1 MKISEYE
8 SELPS
13 PPEAAALS
21 PYRPQHEVAVDSEL
35 VKNDPAPAGCSAWRG
50 TPSLYHNQPQS
61 PDSVLQQN
69 ATTLYLESTIF
80 PVLLP
85 GLEALLIEAQKE
97 HCLERKRA
105 KFNAC
110 DFLTEWLYNNN
121 PRRLGN
127 GPPINFL
134 EIPFV
139 RDWLSRHPRPPIP
152 LSLLLSDAEAALLI
166 QSHWR
171 GYKVRRRPDVQ
182 ELRQWQ
188 RELRAESRGIME
200 TLREFW
206 AHQESRVS
214 RETAE
219 LEGPA
224 PPHAS
229 GVSILV
235 LSPTPQSTMVLS
247 PTTQVPLDAGEAA
260 DRKESPPPSMASLTV
275 PKLDLGPFP
284 PLLNDPSRV
293 PVARNPSGRKNYR
306 MTLRTTR
313 RFLPPPLQ

>member
-1 MKISEYE
+1 MDKVAENKSLWQQICEEYE

-110 DFLTEWLYNNN
+110 DFLTEWLYN
-121 PRRLGN
+121 
-127 GPPINFL
+127 
-134 EIPFV
+134 
-139 RDWLSRHPRPPIP
+139 PRPPIP